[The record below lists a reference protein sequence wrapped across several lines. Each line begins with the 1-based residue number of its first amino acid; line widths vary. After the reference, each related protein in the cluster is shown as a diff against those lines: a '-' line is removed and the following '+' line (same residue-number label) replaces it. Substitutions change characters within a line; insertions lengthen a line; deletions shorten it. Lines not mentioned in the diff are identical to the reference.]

1 MKEIEKMKI
10 RLDFVTNSSSSCFL
24 ILTKNINNLPEFLKD
39 SESVYLDKKSDL
51 AKNFIS
57 LLTKSLV
64 NDFLTEENTNNVFE
78 WIKFLNLD
86 KSEINLLQL
95 IYSEEYLS
103 IYSPEIIKEL
113 ENFLGYYLIFY
124 RQNCWNIP
132 DNFKDYF
139 GDNLILLREDLI

>member
-1 MKEIEKMKI
+1 MKI

>member
-1 MKEIEKMKI
+1 MKI

-139 GDNLILLREDLI
+139 GDNLILLRENLI

>member
-1 MKEIEKMKI
+1 MKV